1 MFDFQPLDIPDVI
14 LISPRRFSD
23 SRGSFWETY
32 SQEKFASAGITSV
45 FVQDN
50 QSLSEKPWTVRGLHA
65 QADPFAQAKLV
76 RVVRGDILDVA
87 VDIRK
92 ASPTFGKWVAARLS
106 ALNGHSLFIP
116 RGFLH
121 GFVTLE
127 RDTEVTYK
135 VDSSYSKSSELAVQ
149 WNDKTLSIDWGIDR
163 NLVTVSDKDRL
174 APAFADFYSPF

>member
-1 MFDFQPLDIPDVI
+1 LFDFQPLEIPDVI
-14 LISPRRFSD
+14 LISPNRFSD

-32 SQEKFASAGITSV
+32 SQEKFAAAGITSV

-50 QSLSEKPWTVRGLHA
+50 QSLSENPWTVRGLHA
-65 QADPFAQAKLV
+65 QASPFAQAKLV

-87 VDIRK
+87 VDIRTK
-92 ASPTFGKWVAARLS
+92 SPTFGKWVAARLS
-106 ALNGHSLFIP
+106 ASNGRSLFIP

-135 VDSSYSKSSELAVQ
+135 VDAPYSKESELAVQ
-149 WNDKTLSIDWGIDR
+149 WSDTTLGIDWGIER
-163 NLVTVSDKDRL
+163 ALVTVSEKDRV
-174 APAFADFYSPF
+174 APAFADFKSPF